1 MNKILFRGFYPD
13 ENGITTITL
22 NGKKIKGEWVQG
34 LLPFRNEIR
43 VFTTHKWNDEG
54 EEREYATTEDLRVI
68 PETVGQW
75 VTTDKK
81 GKDIFLGDLV
91 LFEDE
96 CPNNYEYH
104 DSTELRVGEVKY
116 DNGEYYVTNTIAVE
130 MDDLRCG
137 DYWECEIFSNIW
149 EIEE

>member
-1 MNKILFRGFYPD
+1 MNKILFRGFHPD
-13 ENGITTITL
+13 NNGATTITL
-22 NGKKIKGEWVQG
+22 NGEKIKGEWVYGCYVYDKQN
-34 LLPFRNEIR
+34 FCIR
-43 VFTTHKWNDEG
+43 GFDYVYES
-54 EEREYATTEDLRVI
+54 VI

-75 VTTDKK
+75 VTTDKN

-104 DSTELRVGEVKY
+104 DSTELRLGEVKY
-116 DNGEYYVTNTIAVE
+116 DNGAYYVTNTIAVE
-130 MDDLRCG
+130 MDDLRCD

>member
-1 MNKILFRGFYPD
+1 MNKILFRGFHPD
-13 ENGITTITL
+13 NNGTTTITL
-22 NGKKIKGEWVQG
+22 NSEKIKGEWIYG
-34 LLPFRNEIR
+34 SLITL
-43 VFTTHKWNDEG
+43 G
-54 EEREYATTEDLRVI
+54 ENKYICYAKNCHSIINAGALSDIVI

-75 VTTDKK
+75 VTTDKN

-96 CPNNYEYH
+96 CPSNYEYH
-104 DSTELRVGEVKY
+104 DSTELRLGEVKY

-130 MDDLRCG
+130 MNDLRCD

-149 EIEE
+149 EVEDERV

>member
-1 MNKILFRGFYPD
+1 MNKILFRGFHPD
-13 ENGITTITL
+13 NNGATTITL
-22 NGKKIKGEWVQG
+22 NGEKIKGEWVYG
-34 LLPFRNEIR
+34 SLF
-43 VFTTHKWNDEG
+43 VTDK
-54 EEREYATTEDLRVI
+54 EECAIITGNLYASSFYTVL

-75 VTTDKK
+75 VETDKN

-116 DNGEYYVTNTIAVE
+116 DNGEYYVTNRIAVE
-130 MDDLRCG
+130 MDDLRCD

-149 EIEE
+149 EAEDERL